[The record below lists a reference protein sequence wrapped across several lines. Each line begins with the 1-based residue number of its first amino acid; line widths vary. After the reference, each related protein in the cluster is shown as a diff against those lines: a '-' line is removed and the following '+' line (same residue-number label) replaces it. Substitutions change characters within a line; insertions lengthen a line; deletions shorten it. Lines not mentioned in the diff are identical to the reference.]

1 VAVEREIRFDVAL
14 FTAREAAQHLGIPR
28 STLRA
33 WLTSSVDAA
42 TLVHRVE
49 PDVRNGSSIP
59 FISMIE
65 AHVLRGFRT
74 LGLTAGEI
82 KAAATRLR
90 RELGTEY
97 ALASSRLATDGV
109 SLLVDMS
116 DDWEHPRWERARDG
130 QRVIDEMIRDF
141 LRFVTWR
148 PSDEYPTR
156 LKLPTYRGADV
167 IIDPRFGFGQ
177 PVLERSKVRV
187 EDILDAFRAGAAHS
201 VVADEFGVEPA
212 EVEAIVRAQLRTA
225 A

>member
-1 VAVEREIRFDVAL
+1 MRFDVAL
-14 FTAREAAQHLGIPR
+14 FTPREAAVHLGIPR

-33 WLTSSVDAA
+33 WLTSDTNAVS
-42 TLVHRVE
+42 LVHRVE

-59 FISMIE
+59 FVAMVE

-82 KAAATRLR
+82 RAAAVRLR
-90 RELGTEY
+90 RELGSEY

-130 QRVIDEMIRDF
+130 QRVIDEVIRDY
-141 LRFVTWR
+141 LRFVTWQGR
-148 PSDEYPTR
+148 DQYPIR
-156 LKLPTYRGADV
+156 LKLPVYRGADV

-187 EDILDAFRAGAAHS
+187 EDILDAFRAGAANS

-212 EVEAIVRAQLRTA
+212 EVEAILRARLQA
-225 A
+225 AA

>member
-1 VAVEREIRFDVAL
+1 MERDIRFDVAL
-14 FTAREAAQHLGIPR
+14 FTPREAAQHLGIPR
-28 STLRA
+28 STLRT
-33 WLTSSVDAA
+33 WLTSSVDA
-42 TLVHRVE
+42 TSLVHHVE
-49 PDVRNGSSIP
+49 PEVRNGSSIP
-59 FISMIE
+59 FIAMVE

-74 LGLTAGEI
+74 LGLTVPEI

-90 RELGTEY
+90 RELGSEY

-141 LRFVTWR
+141 LRFVTWHG
-148 PSDEYPTR
+148 DQYPTR
-156 LKLPTYRGADV
+156 LTLPTYRGADV

-187 EDILDAFRAGAAHS
+187 EDILDAFRAGAANS

-212 EVEAIVRAQLRTA
+212 EVEAIIRARLLA
-225 A
+225 AA